1 MKIEIYDTTLRDG
14 AQHEGI
20 CFSVEDKLRIASA
33 LDRLGVDYI
42 EGGWPGSNPKDIE
55 FFSRVGELHLEH
67 STVTAFGSTRHART
81 AVEDDDNVQSLLSTE
96 TKTVTI
102 FGKSWDAHINHV
114 LETTLAENLQM
125 ISDTISYLKEAGKKV
140 IYDAEHFFDGY
151 RADPVYAMDTLLA
164 ASEAGASVIVL
175 CDTRGG
181 TLPMDIEKVFAEVM
195 PKVHVPIGIHAHNDS
210 ETAVANTIS
219 AVAAGAS
226 HVQGTINGY
235 GERCGNANLC
245 SVIPALILKL
255 GKKCL
260 SGEGLAVL
268 NETAHRVSELAN
280 LPLDSRLPYVGSS
293 AFAHKGGVH
302 VNAFVKWEQSY
313 QHIDP
318 KAVGNRS
325 RVLVSE
331 LSGKSNIVHKA
342 RELGIGIPRASSQ
355 TKNALDR
362 IKKLERE
369 GFEFEGAD
377 GSVELIVHRAGPG
390 YDAPFSLVGFH
401 VLVKEGNGNKMV
413 SEATVKVEVDGQV
426 MHTAAEGNG
435 PVDALNL
442 AVRKAL
448 LPIYPHLG
456 DVRLTDY
463 KVRILDEQ
471 AGTAARTRV
480 LITSSDGQNSWNT
493 VGSSTNIIEASW
505 YALADGLEY
514 ALLKETREKQCTT
527 R

>member
-1 MKIEIYDTTLRDG
+1 MNIEIYDTTLRDG

-20 CFSVEDKLRIASA
+20 SFSVEDKLRIASA

-55 FFSRVGELHLEH
+55 FFARAEQLHLKH
-67 STVTAFGSTRHART
+67 ATLAAFGSTRHVGVQ
-81 AVEDDDNVQSLLSTE
+81 VESDDNVSALLSAKT
-96 TKTVTI
+96 TTVTI
-102 FGKSWDAHINHV
+102 FGKSWDAQVRRV
-114 LETTLAENLQM
+114 LETTLAENLRM
-125 ISDTISYLKEAGKKV
+125 ISDTVSYLKEAGKRV

-151 RADPVYAMDTLLA
+151 RSEPGYAMDTLLA
-164 ASEAGASVIVL
+164 ASEAGADVVVL

-181 TLPMDIEKVFAEVM
+181 SLPMDMERVFAKVM
-195 PKVHVPIGIHAHNDS
+195 PKLNVPIGIHAHNDS
-210 ETAVANTIS
+210 ETAVANTLS
-219 AVAAGAS
+219 AVASGAS

-268 NETAHRVSELAN
+268 KETAHRVSELAN

-302 VNAFVKWEQSY
+302 VNAFVKWEESY

-318 KAVGNRS
+318 SAVGNKS

-355 TKNALDR
+355 TKNALNQ
-362 IKKLERE
+362 IKRLERE

-377 GSVELIVHRAGPG
+377 GSVELIVHRAGPD
-390 YDAPFSLVGFH
+390 YDPPFSLVGFH

-448 LPIYPHLG
+448 LPVYPYLS

-480 LITSSDGQNSWNT
+480 LITSSNGRNSWNT

-514 ALLKETREKQCTT
+514 ALLKETRET
-527 R
+527 